1 MSFLAA
7 RITVLP
13 NHRLYSSLG
22 KTVVLPKQVKVGTAF
37 PKPHSL
43 H

>member
-13 NHRLYSSLG
+13 NHRLYSPLG
-22 KTVVLPKQVKVGTAF
+22 KTVVLPKQVKVGMALS
-37 PKPHSL
+37 KPHNL